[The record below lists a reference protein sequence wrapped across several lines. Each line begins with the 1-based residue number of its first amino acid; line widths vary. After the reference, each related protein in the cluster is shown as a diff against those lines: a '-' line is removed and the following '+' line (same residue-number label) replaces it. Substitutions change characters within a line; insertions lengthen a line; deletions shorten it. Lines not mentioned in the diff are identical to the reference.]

1 MKKISCKILAAI
13 ILLLVSLHSNGQS
26 LKQAVQLSHSGNH
39 KEAEEVFKKLL
50 LVDANNISILIAAG
64 FNSAW
69 SKNYSLAKERFLK
82 AKQLDPKNVDA
93 TKGLG
98 YTFLYKGDFTKA
110 VEIFKSLSTAYPLS
124 EEYHISLG
132 LAYLNMLKKNK
143 AQHEFKKVIE
153 INPTNGEV
161 ADFMNTIKNE
171 KGKIEISALA
181 GSTGSGQTTK
191 VGLRQIQVGY
201 QFNNENIVYAR
212 YDNSLGLDN
221 YFLLKNN
228 FNTNAIVGGL
238 YSRWHHR
245 VGSKFE
251 YSYRKLPD
259 NINQQILQTEQVIF
273 LPKNFQIKL
282 GGFFVNT
289 QQPIQEWT
297 LMGGLSVPI
306 GKKLKV
312 EPHYYYTDR
321 GAKENRYLLNFSY
334 KIQDDFDIAVGFMQ
348 GREIS
353 EKGNIGSDILAIY
366 GYSNFKISGPLSGTM
381 LFRNEKD
388 AFGNNVY
395 TLAIGAKI
403 IIATRKNN

>member
-1 MKKISCKILAAI
+1 MKKMPCKIIAVL
-13 ILLLVSLHSNGQS
+13 ILFALYLHTNAQS
-26 LKQAVQLSHSGNH
+26 LQQGIQLSHSGNYN
-39 KEAEEVFKKLL
+39 EAEEVFKKLL
-50 LVDANNISILIAAG
+50 LKDANNISVLIAAG
-64 FNSAW
+64 FNNAW
-69 SKNYSLAKERFLK
+69 NKNYTLAKKRFTK
-82 AKQLDPKNVDA
+82 VKQLDPSNVDA

-98 YTFLYKGDFTKA
+98 YMYLYKGNFAKA
-110 VEIFKSLSTAYPLS
+110 ASIFNNLSNTNPAS

-143 AQHEFKKVIE
+143 AQKEFEKVLK
-153 INPTNGEV
+153 INSTNGE
-161 ADFMNTIKNE
+161 ADDFIGTIKNE
-171 KGKIEISALA
+171 KGKIEISALGGA
-181 GSTGSGQTTK
+181 TGSGQTTK

-201 QFNNENIVYAR
+201 QFNSENIVYAR

-221 YFLLKNN
+221 FFLLKNN

-245 VGSKFE
+245 IGSKFE
-251 YSYRKLPD
+251 YSYRNLPE
-259 NINQQILQTEQVIF
+259 NITQQILQTEQVIF

-297 LMGGLSVPI
+297 LMGGLSVPV

-321 GAKENRYLLNFSY
+321 GVKENRYLLNFSY
-334 KIQDDFDIAVGFMQ
+334 KVQNDFDVAVGFMQ
-348 GREIS
+348 GKEKI
-353 EKGNIGSDILAIY
+353 EKGNISRDILAIY
-366 GYSNFKISGPLSGTM
+366 GYSNFKISGPLSGTV

-388 AFGNNVY
+388 AFSNNVF
-395 TLAIGAKI
+395 TLALGAKL
-403 IIATRKNN
+403 IIATTKNN